1 MKLTCEIQGRCMR
14 DAGRCRRDVGE
25 MWARYRHERREA
37 DLARAAAALP
47 GDDELRLRHAARDQP
62 LLAGEGAVAGELVL
76 DGLGLVELEVCR
88 QAGVGLLG
96 RVGVGAAMALTV
108 QVGVVLVGLGVRVGV
123 RVGVGVGVEVGLGV
137 GVGVG

>member
-1 MKLTCEIQGRCMR
+1 
-14 DAGRCRRDVGE
+14 

-37 DLARAAAALP
+37 DLARTAAALP

-88 QAGVGLLG
+88 QAWL
-96 RVGVGAAMALTV
+96 
-108 QVGVVLVGLGVRVGV
+108 GLG
-123 RVGVGVGVEVGLGV
+123 VGLGV
-137 GVGVG
+137 GVGVGVKVRVRG